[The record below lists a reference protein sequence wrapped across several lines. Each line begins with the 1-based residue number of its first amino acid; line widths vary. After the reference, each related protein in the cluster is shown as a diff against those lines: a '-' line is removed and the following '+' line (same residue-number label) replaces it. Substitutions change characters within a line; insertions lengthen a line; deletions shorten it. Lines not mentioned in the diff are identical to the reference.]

1 MSRSAVELLKSIH
14 RVGSPLLHKP
24 SAVCDPRDPAVKR
37 VRDRLHEVLVAFRST
52 HGFGRGIS
60 AVQIGEP
67 IQMIAIN
74 MNGHV
79 FTMHN
84 PQVKLG
90 QETFTHWDDCFS
102 IPDYLVRVRRS
113 KSIEAAYLDDDG
125 VEQTLESAGGVPKD
139 IAKTQAF
146 SELVQHEYDHQLGL
160 TNFERMLPAEPGLPS
175 VIHVD
180 AYNADKAYYNSMVDY
195 SISPFYKP

>member
-1 MSRSAVELLKSIH
+1 MSRSAAELVKTIH

-24 SAVCDPRDPAVKR
+24 SSLCDPKDPAVRR
-37 VRDRLHEVLVAFRST
+37 VRERLHEVLVAFRST
-52 HGFGRGIS
+52 YGFGRGIS

-79 FTMHN
+79 LTLHN
-84 PQVKLG
+84 PRLKLG
-90 QETFTHWDDCFS
+90 AETFTQWDDCFS

-113 KSIEAAYLDDDG
+113 KTIEATYLDDNA
-125 VEQTLESAGGVPKD
+125 VEQTLESAGGVPKS
-139 IAKTQAF
+139 IGKTQAF
-146 SELVQHEYDHQLGL
+146 SELLQHEYDHQLGL

-180 AYNADKAYYNSMVDY
+180 QYKSNKDYYNSMVDY
-195 SISPFYKP
+195 AISPIHHP